1 MSNISATKMSD
12 ISAEERLTV
21 AQSAR
26 VVTAKGRSSWTLI
39 VGAGLAIVLIS
50 AALGRATFS
59 DGAWDPQF
67 TTGASF
73 VAP

>member
-1 MSNISATKMSD
+1 MSNISAT
-12 ISAEERLTV
+12 ERLTV
-21 AQSAR
+21 ARGGR
-26 VVTAKGRSSWTLI
+26 VVTAKGRSSWKFV